1 MTASVVVVVVVSSV
15 VVVDVVVVVEV
26 VVDVTAT
33 SVVLSASKIT
43 WVVCSRAVEFN
54 KSCAIVLISDESI
67 VDRSIPIVVKS
78 SPNVVKSK
86 LSVVCS
92 SSCVVFWVSL
102 RVVSALAT
110 VVKSRSD
117 SVVSDCSVVKTR
129 GSVVSNISDG
139 RLGLGVVASS
149 SKTDPV
155 VRSNGPSVVCA
166 ESCVVSASS
175 SIAAP
180 VVS

>member
-1 MTASVVVVVVVSSV
+1 MVASVEVVVVVSSV
-15 VVVDVVVVVEV
+15 VVVDVVVVVVVVEV

-33 SVVLSASKIT
+33 SVVFSASKIT

-54 KSCAIVLISDESI
+54 KSCAIVLISDGSI

-92 SSCVVFWVSL
+92 SSCVVFWISL

-117 SVVSDCSVVKTR
+117 SVVSDCSVVKIR
-129 GSVVSNISDG
+129 GSVVSKISDG
-139 RLGLGVVASS
+139 RLGVVASS

-155 VRSNGPSVVCA
+155 VRSNGLSVVCA
-166 ESCVVSASS
+166 ES
-175 SIAAP
+175 
-180 VVS
+180 